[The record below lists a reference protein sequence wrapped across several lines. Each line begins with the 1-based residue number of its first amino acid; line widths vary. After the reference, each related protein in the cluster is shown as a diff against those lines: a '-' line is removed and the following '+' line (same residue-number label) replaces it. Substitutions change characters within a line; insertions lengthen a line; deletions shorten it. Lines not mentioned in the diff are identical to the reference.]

1 MPNAG
6 VKQQIAAITAAM
18 PPPVSSLR
26 SSIACVLDDTR
37 HAAINDHANVCNRYG
52 LNKNRHHINVN
63 AAMRRDARLMI
74 GALAAATGRHVDT
87 IGYYKNSAS
96 FRRPQPLL
104 HGGAAHA
111 DGHRPSVRAR
121 RADLRRMARTLAGLA
136 AQCDA
141 GLVPHCPLIEA
152 IQGPK

>member
-87 IGYYKNSAS
+87 IGYYKIRHPSGGHSRSCTAV
-96 FRRPQPLL
+96 RRTPTGIALRFAP
-104 HGGAAHA
+104 GGPTCAEWRGRWPVWQRNAMPGWFHIV
-111 DGHRPSVRAR
+111 H
-121 RADLRRMARTLAGLA
+121 
-136 AQCDA
+136 
-141 GLVPHCPLIEA
+141 
-152 IQGPK
+152 